1 MPQLVQK
8 VFYSDDVAAKKP
20 HFHDCHQIILVQKGE
35 IEIRVND
42 MNFRAKAG
50 DVALF
55 SRHEHHAIRICS
67 AEYERYVLQIDPDV
81 VHRSSEVYALLSDR
95 PQGFR
100 NVIQTDACFAELKA
114 SFDQL
119 LREQQEG
126 GALSEE
132 LEQCI
137 LKQMLIRIFRCTQ
150 EVFNRPLDAVVQD
163 VKRRFEHHYNEQY
176 ALETLAQDYNI
187 SSSTLSHRFRAVT
200 GMAVMEYLLS
210 CRMAYAKRMLVETTK
225 SMGEIVE
232 TCGFSDGS
240 NFARTFKL
248 QNGISPSEF
257 RAQYK

>member
-95 PQGFR
+95 PQGFC
-100 NVIQTDACFAELKA
+100 NVICADAFVGELKSA
-114 SFDQL
+114 FEQL
-119 LREQQEG
+119 LEEQQEQ

-132 LEQCI
+132 LRQSI
-137 LKQMLIRIFRCTQ
+137 LKQILIRIFRCTQ
-150 EVFNRPLDAVVQD
+150 GIFDRPADAMVQD
-163 VKRRFEHHYNEQY
+163 VKRRFENNYNEQY
-176 ALETLAQDYNI
+176 SLESLARDYNI

-210 CRMAYAKRMLVETTK
+210 CRMAYAKRMLVETSK

-232 TCGFSDGS
+232 TCGFSDSS
-240 NFARTFKL
+240 NFARTFKI
-248 QNGISPSEF
+248 QNGLSPSEF
-257 RAQYK
+257 RTKYK